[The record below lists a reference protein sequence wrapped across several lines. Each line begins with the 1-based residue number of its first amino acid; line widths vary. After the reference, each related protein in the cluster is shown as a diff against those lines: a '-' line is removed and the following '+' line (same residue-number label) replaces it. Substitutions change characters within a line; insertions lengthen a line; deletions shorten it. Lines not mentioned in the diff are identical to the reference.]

1 GDVQKC
7 VSANGVLTIDPG
19 GNEGLGAC
27 DKVKETAKLP
37 TGPCSYFTAPAHSI
51 VPWSDINPFGNPQR
65 AEKLFTLG
73 YQIGLFFRG
82 RGGQHRQSDRFWRL
96 GCLEGSGSEIVL
108 YQVQGGSH
116 WVHLDWRDIY
126 KVHSEELSIESLFEG
141 IEMMLNLV
149 ASFVRG
155 LAHRVTE

>member
-7 VSANGVLTIDPG
+7 VSANGVLTIGPG

-27 DKVKETAKLP
+27 DK
-37 TGPCSYFTAPAHSI
+37 
-51 VPWSDINPFGNPQR
+51 
-65 AEKLFTLG
+65 
-73 YQIGLFFRG
+73 
-82 RGGQHRQSDRFWRL
+82 
-96 GCLEGSGSEIVL
+96 
-108 YQVQGGSH
+108 VQGGSH

-126 KVHSEELSIESLFEG
+126 KVYTEQLSIESLFEG

-155 LAHRVTE
+155 LAHRVTKLYNLSGHFAIAYALCRNQCTVIGLVWVTFGATHMPPSVEQWGETPTFPAGTTWQGTQLMYKVGLQKLGAAMKCDER